1 MGVGGDAGVS
11 MGSGEHHVGRGDAG
25 GGFDFLFGFIPNIA
39 SKGNGIRYGEDKA
52 RFTIIQNEAA
62 NVQFIM
68 DMVGAGARGE
78 VSDDLQTQGWC
89 DVTGGRS
96 GQEGADFFFDCGFL
110 AMGERSQNEGQQ
122 ADAGER

>member
-11 MGSGEHHVGRGDAG
+11 MGSGEHHVGRGNAG
-25 GGFDFLFGFIPNIA
+25 SGFDLLFGFIPNIA
-39 SKGNGIRYGEDKA
+39 SKGNGIRYGEGKA

-62 NVQFIM
+62 HMQLIM
-68 DMVGAGARGE
+68 DMVGDGARGK

-89 DVTGGRS
+89 DVTGGRP
-96 GQEGADFFFDCGFL
+96 GHEGADFFFDRSFL
-110 AMGERSQNEGQQ
+110 ATGERSQNEGQQ